1 MTVWRYQG
9 DLKPVDIFEALYTTR
24 AMRRVTTEPVSA
36 EIQASIMD
44 AAIRA
49 PSGGNQQNWRFLLVD
64 SPEIKAALGP
74 LYREAMVFLW
84 DHVYKPQLDAAIAAP
99 EAPESIQFLKVQSS
113 AQWLADHFEEVPLY
127 LFPFAQNDTSGG
139 SIYPAVWSAMLAA
152 RAHGIGS
159 CLTMVLA
166 LYGPQILEVLE
177 VPADEGWNMAGCVS
191 FGHPIGRWGV
201 AVRQPVDEV
210 TFRNTWGAHAG
221 LSVVEPRWPRP

>member
-1 MTVWRYQG
+1 
-9 DLKPVDIFEALYTTR
+9 VDIFEALYTTR

-36 EIQASIMD
+36 EVQASIMD

-64 SPEIKAALGP
+64 SPSVKAAIGP
-74 LYREAMVFLW
+74 LYREAMVLLW
-84 DHVYKPQLDAAIAAP
+84 EHVYKPQLDAAAAAP

-166 LYGPQILEVLE
+166 LYGPQILEILE
-177 VPADEGWNMAGCVS
+177 VPTDEGWNMAGCVS

-201 AVRQPVDEV
+201 AARQPVDEV
-210 TFRNTWGAHAG
+210 TFRNTWGTSAG
-221 LSVVEPRWPRP
+221 LGVAEPLWPRP

>member
-1 MTVWRYQG
+1 M
-9 DLKPVDIFEALYTTR
+9 DIFEALYTTR

-64 SPEIKAALGP
+64 SPEIKAELGP

-84 DHVYKPQLDAAIAAP
+84 DHVYKPQLDAATAAP

-152 RAHGIGS
+152 RALGIGS

-210 TFRNTWGAHAG
+210 TFRNTWGSHAG